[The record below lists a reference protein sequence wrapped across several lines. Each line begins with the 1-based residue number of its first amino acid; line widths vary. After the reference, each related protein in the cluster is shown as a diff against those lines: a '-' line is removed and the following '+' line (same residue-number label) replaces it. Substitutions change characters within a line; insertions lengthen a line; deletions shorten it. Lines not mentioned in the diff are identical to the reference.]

1 MAAPPPPSGEKF
13 VSLGLGGCKTHAR
26 RLPFTLSASVMAF
39 AGAKKLGSL
48 ARAARWLPP
57 GEEPSKRRDTNGGR
71 QKKAYEKQKFKGRT
85 SASERRPAIIKRPSG
100 GGIQPRGIAESGGD
114 PAAGG
119 ISAAVAGVGRTEG
132 QSKRVGRV

>member
-1 MAAPPPPSGEKF
+1 
-13 VSLGLGGCKTHAR
+13 
-26 RLPFTLSASVMAF
+26 MAF

-85 SASERRPAIIKRPSG
+85 SASERRPAIIKSRSG
-100 GGIQPRGIAESGGD
+100 FCFGESVGD
-114 PAAGG
+114 SDAGG
-119 ISAAVAGVGRTEG
+119 VSAAVAGVGRTEG